1 MSARLAKLIVVVAG
15 MLMLAGFR
23 GAVGQVV
30 AADAP
35 DQPQNDGASVPA
47 EETRPPGPS
56 KQPAPS
62 SQRGRSNVAEINPS
76 GGKKTTHA
84 ASPEAK
90 EVIVTGV
97 GTDPE
102 KAMQN
107 AFSQAI
113 EQTVGLLVDAETV
126 VKNDQLIRD
135 EVLTYSRGYMEKYE
149 VVKRWQEDGL
159 HHATIRAV
167 VARDKLAE
175 KLKGMKIAVHEVAGD
190 LASRQIDF
198 DAKNEEQAAEMFKK
212 ALADFDMT
220 KLTKVEIVGKPE
232 ITREGA
238 NAKVRIKVKLSP
250 DREQWKEFTRGVR
263 LILDKTATKRAAV
276 TVRCGGAGQQ
286 KLILKGKH
294 GEHEA
299 SKQLKRQL
307 DGQGVLVGLFV
318 NTNIS
323 GEHIQ
328 WEVFRVPDPMDGA
341 IKVIASGLHYRLAYI
356 LSDEK
361 GEEVVRTNEPV
372 TSDRLLGRT
381 SVVELNVLTNHSQY
395 PLDRI
400 WWIGPVWQ
408 WNGHFVPVLEMEN
421 TLSLSQEDLGKVAK
435 TAVFLEEDSKHDKR
449 SSATRRSA
457 HSSSGSDADK
467 ASHKRKE

>member
-1 MSARLAKLIVVVAG
+1 
-15 MLMLAGFR
+15 
-23 GAVGQVV
+23 
-30 AADAP
+30 
-35 DQPQNDGASVPA
+35 
-47 EETRPPGPS
+47 
-56 KQPAPS
+56 
-62 SQRGRSNVAEINPS
+62 
-76 GGKKTTHA
+76 
-84 ASPEAK
+84 
-90 EVIVTGV
+90 
-97 GTDPE
+97 
-102 KAMQN
+102 
-107 AFSQAI
+107 
-113 EQTVGLLVDAETV
+113 
-126 VKNDQLIRD
+126 
-135 EVLTYSRGYMEKYE
+135 
-149 VVKRWQEDGL
+149 
-159 HHATIRAV
+159 
-167 VARDKLAE
+167 
-175 KLKGMKIAVHEVAGD
+175 MKIAVHEVAGD
-190 LASRQIDF
+190 LASRQIKF
-198 DAKNEEQAAEMFKK
+198 DAKNEEEAAEMFKK

-250 DREQWKEFTRGVR
+250 DREQWKEFARGVR

-361 GEEVVRTNEPV
+361 GEEIVRTNEPV
-372 TSDRLLGRT
+372 TSDRLLGH
-381 SVVELNVLTNHSQY
+381 SVLELTVLTNHSQY

-408 WNGHFVPVLEMEN
+408 WNGHFTPVLETEN
-421 TLSLSQEDLGKVAK
+421 TLSLSQEDLGKVVK
-435 TAVFLEEDSKHDKR
+435 TAVFLEEDTKHGKY
-449 SSATRRSA
+449 SGKTRRSPG
-457 HSSSGSDADK
+457 SGSGSNADK
-467 ASHKRKE
+467 PSRRLGE

>member
-1 MSARLAKLIVVVAG
+1 MQISIDKLFWSLDYCYLPQSNGQRRRKRQPPAHRTSRSIALGLTAPANTGRMPAFVESKDGKVTLKKEGRHDDHGSAGKPQRRRPGI
-15 MLMLAGFR
+15 R
-23 GAVGQVV
+23 
-30 AADAP
+30 AAERAR
-35 DQPQNDGASVPA
+35 NDSASVPA

-62 SQRGRSNVAEINPS
+62 SQHGRSNVAEINPS
-76 GGKKTTHA
+76 GGKKSTRA
-84 ASPEAK
+84 ALPEAK
-90 EVIVTGV
+90 EVVVTGV
-97 GTDPE
+97 GTDPD

-113 EQTVGLLVDAETV
+113 EQTVGVLVDAETV

-135 EVLTYSRGYMEKYE
+135 EILTYSRGYVEKYE
-149 VVKRWQEDGL
+149 VVKRWEEDGL

-167 VARDKLAE
+167 VARDKLVE
-175 KLKGMKIAVHEVAGD
+175 KLRGMKIAVHEVAGD
-190 LASRQIDF
+190 LASRQIEF

-250 DREQWKEFTRGVR
+250 DREQWKEFARGVR

-276 TVRCGGAGQQ
+276 TVRCGGASQQ

-361 GEEVVRTNEPV
+361 GEEIVRTNEPV
-372 TSDRLLGRT
+372 TSDRLLGNQC
-381 SVVELNVLTNHSQY
+381 S
-395 PLDRI
+395 
-400 WWIGPVWQ
+400 
-408 WNGHFVPVLEMEN
+408 
-421 TLSLSQEDLGKVAK
+421 
-435 TAVFLEEDSKHDKR
+435 
-449 SSATRRSA
+449 
-457 HSSSGSDADK
+457 
-467 ASHKRKE
+467 